1 MKFQIIIR
9 TCTFIYW
16 ANKMCYTC
24 KFFVFYAKP
33 NPTNSGLNE
42 KKNKKKTS
50 KEFQNQAVI
59 RNRLQT

>member
-1 MKFQIIIR
+1 
-9 TCTFIYW
+9 
-16 ANKMCYTC
+16 MCYTC

-33 NPTNSGLNE
+33 NPTNSGLSE
-42 KKNKKKTS
+42 KKKKKS

>member
-1 MKFQIIIR
+1 
-9 TCTFIYW
+9 
-16 ANKMCYTC
+16 MCYTC

-33 NPTNSGLNE
+33 NPTNSGLSE
-42 KKNKKKTS
+42 KKKKKKS

>member
-1 MKFQIIIR
+1 
-9 TCTFIYW
+9 
-16 ANKMCYTC
+16 MCYTC

-33 NPTNSGLNE
+33 NPTNSGLSE
-42 KKNKKKTS
+42 KKKKKKTS